1 MSGSEKKQNP
11 YPVPP
16 PKPPRTFVSKPRT
29 GVLQP
34 NQEDKE
40 SENYDAV
47 WPSKSNEELLKK
59 IENLG
64 VKDVIKSNRG
74 ETGHA
79 TGGQVKRKKSG
90 GSVKDKIQQ
99 LEQKI
104 CDKKVRTIQTQAQ
117 ERDMST
123 PTMTH
128 TPVKGEVNRRPPIPK
143 PRLNKRKSNEEQRI
157 EQELK
162 DEVYAEISDEEI
174 NKKSEYRYVAAIDI
188 GTTYSGYAFS
198 SREQFNSNPLDIF
211 TPRWNDGLFL
221 SLKTSTCALYNEKGE
236 FDCFGY
242 DADNKYYDMTLN
254 DPDLVER
261 CLKFTNFKMK
271 LYDTKGSLEG
281 LVLKADQGG
290 TMPALIVFSDVI
302 LHLKNKIINDIC
314 QIKSDVIEDDVLWVL
329 TVPAIWNDEARKFM
343 IRASAKA
350 GIHAD
355 DLVLCLEPEAAA
367 VMCKELKVQNYI
379 QTKSD
384 SVLAFMLGTK
394 FVVVDLGG
402 GTVDIT
408 TNEVLP
414 SGMIRELKCCRGS
427 DCGGTY
433 VDKCFWDFIRNVLD
447 CNFETLSKSY
457 RTEMHDLWRS
467 FEIKKRQVDSQK
479 SQYVML
485 QIPSIIASKMKS
497 EKLSKYNVSLVRDK
511 LKFPITL
518 FQEFFSSS
526 VSSILKCLREVVTD
540 EIHSI
545 LLVGGYAGCK
555 EIRQVIKQTY
565 PSLRLVCPPES
576 DLAVVKGAVI
586 FGHNPAVI
594 SSRISK
600 MWYGIQLT
608 PEISPINKIYE
619 GNFYSVTKKGQ
630 PIKIGEKVLHKF
642 YIREKLKGG
651 VLNLRQVSSSND
663 KMPVNVEEEINCLF
677 SELRVPIPA
686 HQDHMKRILNISIKF
701 KGTEFVYSAFVT
713 LKTCSPSRC
722 VVKVT

>member
-1 MSGSEKKQNP
+1 MSGPDKKQTSN
-11 YPVPP
+11 PVPP
-16 PKPPRTFVSKPRT
+16 PKPPRTFASKPKT
-29 GVLQP
+29 SAVKPDQV
-34 NQEDKE
+34 DKE
-40 SENYDAV
+40 SEDYDTI
-47 WPSKSNEELLKK
+47 WPSKSEHLLKK
-59 IENLG
+59 IENLK
-64 VKDVIKSNRG
+64 VKNDSKPHREDS
-74 ETGHA
+74 GHTTLST
-79 TGGQVKRKKSG
+79 TGGQRKGQEST
-90 GSVKDKIQQ
+90 GSVKDRIRQ
-99 LEQKI
+99 LEQKS
-104 CDKKVRTIQTQAQ
+104 CNAEVKPMQ
-117 ERDMST
+117 EQKRDNST
-123 PTMTH
+123 STMVPTH
-128 TPVKGEVNRRPPIPK
+128 VKGEVNRRPPKPK
-143 PRLNKRKSNEEQRI
+143 PRLNKRKSNEEQRM
-157 EQELK
+157 ERELK
-162 DEVYAEISDEEI
+162 DEIYAEINDEEDDKRS
-174 NKKSEYRYVAAIDI
+174 NYEFVAAIDI

-242 DADNKYYDMTLN
+242 EADNKYYEMTYN

-281 LVLKADQGG
+281 LVLEADQGG

-302 LHLKNKIINDIC
+302 FHLKSKIMNDIR
-314 QIKSDVIEDDVLWVL
+314 QIKSNVIEDDVRWVL

-343 IRASAKA
+343 IRAAVKA
-350 GIHAD
+350 GLHAD
-355 DLVLCLEPEAAA
+355 DLFLSLEPEAAA

-408 TNEVLP
+408 TNEVL
-414 SGMIRELKCCRGS
+414 SNGMIRELKCCRGS
-427 DCGGTY
+427 DCGGTC
-433 VDKCFWDFIRNVLD
+433 VDKCFWKYIRKILD
-447 CNFETLSKSY
+447 CDFETLRKSY

-485 QIPSIIASKMKS
+485 QIPSIIANKINSK
-497 EKLSKYNVSLVRDK
+497 KLSQDNVLLVRDK
-511 LKFPITL
+511 LKFPIQV
-518 FQEFFSSS
+518 FKDFFSSS
-526 VSSILKCLREVVTD
+526 VSSIQECLRGVVTD
-540 EIHSI
+540 DIHSI

-555 EIRQVIKQTY
+555 EIKQAIKQTY
-565 PSLRLVCPPES
+565 PSIRLVCPPDS

-600 MWYGIQLT
+600 MWYGIQIT
-608 PEISPINKIYE
+608 PDISPINKIPE
-619 GNFYSVTKKGQ
+619 GNFYHVTKKGQ
-630 PIKIGEKVLHKF
+630 PIKIGEKSLHKF
-642 YIREKLKGG
+642 YISEKLQDD
-651 VLNLRQVSSSND
+651 VLNLRQVSSSDD
-663 KMPVNVEEEINCLF
+663 KMPVNVETNCTV
-677 SELRVPIPA
+677 SDLRIPIPV
-686 HQDHMKRILNISIKF
+686 HQHHMKRILNISVKF
-701 KGTEFVYSAFVT
+701 KGTEFVYSTFVT
-713 LKTCSPSRC
+713 MKACSPTRL